1 MIKFLDLQA
10 VNACYADELKAAAA
24 RVIDSGWYL
33 MGQELEQFEKAL
45 TGYVGSKYAIGVA
58 NGLDALR
65 LIMKAYIE
73 LGVLKGG
80 DEVLVPANTFIAS
93 ILAITD
99 NGLVPRVVEPNAHTY
114 LMEEKGLENYL
125 SQKTKA
131 LLVVHLY
138 GQVAWSERMHDFARR
153 HGLKVIED
161 NAQAIGACWKGIGT
175 GNLGDAAAFSFY
187 PGKNL
192 GALADAGAVT
202 TSDEELATVVRA
214 LGNYGSQEKYH
225 NDYRGLNSRMEELQA
240 AFLSVKLRYLDSENS
255 RRIAIA
261 QRYIGEI
268 DQPLL
273 QLPAVNPVE
282 NPAGRLSH
290 VWHLFVIRSQ
300 FRDRLRDYLQ
310 DHGIQTGIHYPIPPH
325 RQKAYAG
332 YFPRSLPITEAMHR
346 EVLSLPISPVM
357 RDTEVDHVISTI
369 NSF

>member
-10 VNACYADELKAAAA
+10 INAGYADELKAAAA

-33 MGQELEQFEKAL
+33 MGQELQHFEKGLA
-45 TGYVGSKYAIGVA
+45 GYVGSKHAIGVA

-65 LIMKAYIE
+65 LILKAYME

-93 ILAITD
+93 VLAISD
-99 NGLVPRVVEPNAHTY
+99 NGLVPILVEPNPHTF
-114 LMEEKGLENYL
+114 LIEEAGLEHYL
-125 SQKTKA
+125 SAKTKV
-131 LLVVHLY
+131 LMVVHLY
-138 GQVAWSERMHDFARR
+138 GQVAWSERIHDFARK

-161 NAQAIGACWKGIGT
+161 NAQAIGASWKGIGT

-214 LGNYGSQEKYH
+214 LGNYGSREKYR
-225 NDYRGLNSRMEELQA
+225 NDYQGLNSRMEELQA
-240 AFLSVKLRYLDSENS
+240 AFLSVKLRYLDAENG
-255 RRIAIA
+255 RRNAIA

-268 DQPLL
+268 DQRLL
-273 QLPAVNPVE
+273 QLPVVNPIK
-282 NPAGRLSH
+282 NPTGRLSH

-300 FRDRLRDYLQ
+300 FRDRLRNYLQ

-325 RQKAYAG
+325 QQKAYTG
-332 YFPRSLPITEAMHR
+332 YFPRSLPITEATHR
-346 EVLSLPISPVM
+346 EVFSLPISPVM
-357 RDTEVDHVISTI
+357 RDIEVDHIISTI